1 MDIEIPRELAD
12 AEGVPEDLD
21 ANVVGPYRF
30 PNSRRRR
37 ASGWIYAAAAA
48 VAAVAAGSGLAR
60 GLWWVAGALL
70 ALGAYHVWA
79 AHDVRLSESDAFDA
93 AARAID
99 HPVGH
104 ASAALRFEG
113 FRSLPV
119 WNVVVYDAAEPP
131 RTRSLVQVD
140 ARSGD
145 LRRPVYA
152 ESWDAQRSDIGT

>member
-30 PNSRRRR
+30 PNSLRRRT
-37 ASGWIYAAAAA
+37 SGWIYAAAAV
-48 VAAVAAGSGLAR
+48 VAAAAAGVGLAR
-60 GLWWVAGALL
+60 GLWWVAVAFV
-70 ALGAYHVWA
+70 ALGAYHLWA
-79 AHDVRLSESDAFDA
+79 AHDVRLTESDAFDA

-113 FRSLPV
+113 LRSIPV
-119 WNVVVYDAAEPP
+119 WNVVVYDAADPP
-131 RTRSLVQVD
+131 ATRSLVQVD

-152 ESWDAQRSDIGT
+152 EALDPQRSDIGT